1 MHAHVCRVGHFE
13 NIKRHTAGIISTHMP
28 KFVHVA
34 EIVLA
39 LERSRAFWAMV
50 PLPRPLR
57 GFDKKNTLR
66 QILYDA
72 VFHTENLVPIY

>member
-1 MHAHVCRVGHFE
+1 MQSGLPVD
-13 NIKRHTAGIISTHMP
+13 
-28 KFVHVA
+28 

-57 GFDKKNTLR
+57 GCDKKNMLK
-66 QILYDA
+66 QILYAA
-72 VFHTENLVPIY
+72 VFYTEKIHLMH